1 MEENCA
7 RCWSLLGDYRLPL
20 ISECLH
26 RACRQSSGHNG
37 LAVSTGKRRRAKI
50 SIEFFSRAILKKLGT
65 GCVGTLTIQTPLSQS
80 PNPPKCR
87 LHGLQFF
94 LLIHSKSSVGVR
106 GRFTD
111 IGKMHNYS
119 AGLMKLPRGYT
130 SAHTGRPWILS
141 CTFSVS
147 ITKRPP
153 TASAYGTHLP
163 VMALIKCSCEGNVI
177 TPTNWPPDCVVTSS
191 KASYHWLIHK

>member
-106 GRFTD
+106 GRTFH
-111 IGKMHNYS
+111 GYWKN
-119 AGLMKLPRGYT
+119 AQQLEVLFMKLPRGYT
-130 SAHTGRPWILS
+130 SAHTRRPWIS

-153 TASAYGTHLP
+153 AYFSLWNTP
-163 VMALIKCSCEGNVI
+163 SCNG
-177 TPTNWPPDCVVTSS
+177 
-191 KASYHWLIHK
+191 AHKMQL